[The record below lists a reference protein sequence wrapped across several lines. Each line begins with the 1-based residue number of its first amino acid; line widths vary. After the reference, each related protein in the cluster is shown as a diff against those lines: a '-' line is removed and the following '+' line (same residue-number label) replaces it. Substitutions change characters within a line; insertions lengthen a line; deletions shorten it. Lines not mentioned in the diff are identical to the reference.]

1 MAELISDASTLE
13 SVTPMMRQYLD
24 IKAEYPDHILMY
36 RLGDFFEMFFADAVL
51 VSRELELTLTGRD
64 CGNDK
69 RAAMCGVPFHKADV
83 YIGKL
88 VERGH
93 KVAVCDQ
100 IEDAAEAKGLVR
112 REIVRVVTPGTV
124 TDGSLLAEAQNNY
137 LAAIC
142 YMDHAVGL
150 CFADISTGQVSVTL
164 LEGEDV
170 SARLRYEL
178 ALYSPS
184 EVILNVAAD
193 TCREVKET
201 LAGYDAYLTD
211 NRPDLFDELSARMTV
226 AAHFADMGERLAH
239 TASLCAVGALL
250 AYIAETQR
258 SASAFV
264 RDLNIY
270 NDGQAMEIDLS
281 TRRNLELTEAMRT
294 KEKKGSLL
302 WVLDKTKT
310 SMGARMLR
318 AWLVR
323 PLLNPVAIGVRQA
336 AVQDL
341 VDHFMERAELR
352 ELLANV
358 LDLERLTAKAVYGT
372 ANPKD
377 LFAILQSIAILPSLR
392 EGLRSF
398 SAPRL
403 AELRDDGDD
412 LTDIAALLSAALSEE
427 PPFSVRDGGIIRKG
441 YDPDV
446 DYLRSVMENGEGW
459 IKEIEARERED
470 TDIKNLRIHHNKVFG
485 YYIEVTRSQIELV
498 PDRYIRKQTLANC
511 ERYITEELKDM
522 EATVLGAAD
531 KLNALEFSIFTKLR
545 EAVAEASSRIQAAAA
560 RIAEIDVYLSLAE
573 VAFKYNY
580 ICPEVD
586 LSDKLEVSDGRHPV
600 VERCLADHYFVPN
613 DTKMDTG
620 KNRLLLITGPNMAGK
635 STYMRQ
641 VALMAV
647 MAQIGS
653 FVPARS
659 AHIGIVDK
667 LFTRV
672 GASDD
677 LASGQSTFML
687 EMNEVANI
695 LAKATSRS
703 LIVYDEVGRGTST
716 YDGMSIARA
725 VAEYTLGKKIGA
737 RTLFA
742 THYHELTAL
751 EDEFEGVVNYNIA
764 AKKQKDT
771 IIFLRKIVRGATDD
785 SYGIEVAKLAGVP
798 NEVVRRAKE
807 ILAQIESGAP
817 CERVVARPTRTE
829 EPPLPDMLTSLAD
842 MEAREAAERIRR
854 VELDTMTP
862 IEAMNF
868 IFELKKIVTTLPDEA

>member
-1 MAELISDASTLE
+1 MAELVSDASTLA

-24 IKAEYPDHILMY
+24 IKEKYPDHILMY
-36 RLGDFFEMFFADAVL
+36 RLGDFFEMFFSDAIL

-93 KVAVCDQ
+93 KVAVCEQ
-100 IEDAAEAKGLVR
+100 TEDPAEAKGLVR

-124 TDGSLLAEAQNNY
+124 TDGSLLSEAQNNY
-137 LAAIC
+137 LASIFCTEHAI
-142 YMDHAVGL
+142 GL
-150 CFADISTGQVSVTL
+150 GFADVSTGQISVTL

-170 SARLRYEL
+170 SARLAYEL
-178 ALYSPS
+178 AVYSPR
-184 EVILNVAAD
+184 EAIMNVSAESCRAAAD
-193 TCREVKET
+193 F
-201 LAGYDAYLTD
+201 LASCGAYLTD
-211 NRPDLFDELSARMTV
+211 NRSDLFDELSARMAV
-226 AAHFADMGERLAH
+226 AAHFSDDGEKLTH
-239 TASLCAVGALL
+239 TATLCAVGALL
-250 AYIAETQR
+250 AYIAETQKCGT
-258 SASAFV
+258 AFV
-264 RDLNIY
+264 KDLNVY
-270 NDGQAMEIDLS
+270 TDGQAMEIDLS

-302 WVLDKTKT
+302 WVLDKTRT

-323 PLLNPVAIGVRQA
+323 PLLNPVMISTRQTAI
-336 AVQDL
+336 QDFF
-341 VDHFMERAELR
+341 DNFMRRAELR
-352 ELLANV
+352 ALLSDV

-372 ANPKD
+372 ANAKD
-377 LFAILQSIAILPSLR
+377 LAGILQSISILPALA
-392 EGLRSF
+392 EELAPF

-403 AELRDDGDD
+403 CELRDGADQ
-412 LTDIAALLSAALSEE
+412 LLDIAELLRSALAED
-427 PPFSVRDGGIIRKG
+427 PPFSLRDGGIIREG

-446 DYLRSVMENGEGW
+446 DYLRSVMQNGKGW
-459 IKEIEARERED
+459 IEEIEARERES
-470 TDIKNLRIHHNKVFG
+470 TGIKNLRIHHNKVFG

-531 KLNALEFSIFTKLR
+531 KLNALEYALFSKLR
-545 EAVAEASSRIQAAAA
+545 EQVAEAATRIQEAAA

-573 VAFKYNY
+573 VAFKNNY
-580 ICPEVD
+580 VCPEVD
-586 LSDKLEVSDGRHPV
+586 LSDKFEVTDGRHPV

-613 DTKMDTG
+613 DTKMDTD

-647 MAQIGS
+647 MAQMGS
-653 FVPARS
+653 FVPAR
-659 AHIGIVDK
+659 AARIGIVDK

-695 LAKATSRS
+695 LKKATSRS

-716 YDGMSIARA
+716 YDGMSLARA
-725 VAEYTLGKKIGA
+725 VAEYTLSKKIGA

-742 THYHELTAL
+742 THYHELTVL
-751 EDEFEGVVNYNIA
+751 EDEFTGVVNYNVA

-807 ILAQIESGAP
+807 ILSQIESGAP
-817 CERVVARPTRTE
+817 YERVAKSCKTE
-829 EPPLPDMLTSLAD
+829 EPALPDMLTSLAD
-842 MEAREAAERIRR
+842 MEAREAAEKIRR

-868 IFELKKIVTTLPDEA
+868 IFELKKIVSTAPDEA